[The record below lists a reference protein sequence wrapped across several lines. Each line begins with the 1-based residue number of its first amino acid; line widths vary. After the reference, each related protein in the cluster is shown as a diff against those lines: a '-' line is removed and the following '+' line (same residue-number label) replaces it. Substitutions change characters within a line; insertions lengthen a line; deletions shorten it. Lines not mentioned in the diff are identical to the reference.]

1 MFSSI
6 FKYELSHQFRRP
18 TVWLYIGI
26 FFLIGFGYMAIA
38 SDYLGERTV
47 VKGSEVFVN
56 APISIFS
63 LFKDIQFLILI
74 LLPTI
79 FGHAIYRDFKNKMH
93 SVLYSFPFGKRE
105 YLAAKFLSALVVM
118 FGIVLATGLG
128 LYFGEIQPWVND
140 VLVGETNIGGYLQ
153 TYLGYV
159 LPNVLIYGAIVFAVV
174 AATRN
179 LYAGLATIVLL
190 MLLRAMIG
198 SFLGGFD
205 NQFLAAI
212 FDPYG
217 ELPMRIGT
225 RYWTLVE
232 KNSNVLPLDISVV
245 FNRFFWLAIAGVI
258 GVWGYRKFEV
268 EETAQLGLIERR
280 GAKTQRGNKFQTSP
294 RYRVSAFNMP
304 QVATNF
310 SFLQQLKHTWQLSN
324 IEARFIFTSRT
335 FLLIMAASVVFM
347 FFLLGQVNPD
357 YTTRIHPLTNVM
369 LFIPTFLFSMVI
381 SILTFLYAGI
391 LIHRSRTAKMNQ
403 LVDVT
408 PVSDWSI
415 LLSKFIALIK
425 MQMVLLSVIMLVGI
439 FVQSMRG
446 YYNFEIG
453 LYFFDLYIKLLPV
466 FVIWAMLAM
475 FVQSVVSNPLL
486 GTFALV
492 MILFGVAGLESFGI
506 KEALFRYNDG
516 SLIIYSDMDG
526 YGGELLGYFLYKLY
540 WFFFGCLLLVGGYLF
555 TTHGLTF
562 SFGERLLDAKDRF
575 RGKTV
580 WAFALLAVLFIG
592 LGSFIYLEK
601 NGGNKFSIEEDYQ
614 NRYEAEIKYSKF
626 KKTIQ
631 PRISGAKINMHLF
644 PESRSYESDGSFVLK
659 NKSNQSIDTILVN
672 TSFDDISEVN
682 LSRDAERIIS
692 DEIVHL
698 EAFKLKH
705 SLQPGDSINL
715 HFKMKNKPNSIFE
728 TTSQIKG
735 NGTFFLPNFPSIGAP
750 DFVIENEEKRKEFG
764 LPERLG
770 PPVPPRGGTE
780 QLEVTGDT
788 TTVGYKNETNRNR
801 SLSDSQRLSR
811 SVPPFGGTGGLNN
824 YYAGNNIDFINF
836 EATVSTTADQIALAP
851 GHLQKE
857 WTENGRRFF
866 QYKTDSPI
874 RNGIVFNSGRFAVK
888 KDKWKDVDLE
898 IYYHPTHDFNLE
910 SMMNGMKATLDYC
923 TENFTPYQFKQ
934 MRIIEFPKTYGV
946 FAQSFAGT
954 IPYSE
959 FAGFIT
965 NVDSSAMNR
974 YDSPFRLTTHEMS
987 HQWWGHQVTPA
998 NVRGS
1003 KVVTEALAEYSSLKI
1018 LEKNYGKERMRIF
1031 LKLSRDAYLK
1041 GRTKKANK
1049 EEPLYCAH
1057 HHQSYLNYNKGALAL
1072 YALSDYLGDE
1082 ILNGALKKYAEKVR
1096 FQNAP
1101 YTTSVEMIDFIK
1113 AVTPDS
1119 LMYLVD
1125 DLFYE
1130 SILYDNK
1137 MVDAKTTQ
1145 LENGKYKV
1153 DMEFLVS
1160 KYESGKGGKCIF
1172 GKDSLSIIS
1181 NEKTIKSLPLKD
1193 YIEVGIFDE
1202 KGNELYLKKHKIT
1215 SIKNQ
1220 ISIEIEQ
1227 QPAEVGI
1234 DPWLKLIDTKGEDN
1248 RLKINL

>member
-18 TVWLYIGI
+18 TVYLYFGI

-38 SDYLGERTV
+38 ADFLGERTV
-47 VKGSEVFVN
+47 VKGSEVFAN

-79 FGHAIYRDFKNKMH
+79 FGHAIYRDYKNKMH
-93 SVLYSFPFGKRE
+93 SVLYSFPFGKKE

-118 FGIVLATGLG
+118 FGIVTATGIG
-128 LYFGEIQPWVND
+128 LFIGENLSWSND
-140 VLVGETNIGGYLQ
+140 SLVGETNIIGYLQ
-153 TYLGYV
+153 TYLGYI

-179 LYAGLATIVLL
+179 LYTGLAAIVLL

-217 ELPMRIGT
+217 ELPMRLGS
-225 RYWTLVE
+225 RYWTLRE
-232 KNSNVLPLDISVV
+232 QNNNVLPLDFSIVL
-245 FNRFFWLAIAGVI
+245 NRCFWLAIAGMI
-258 GVWGYRKFEV
+258 GAWGYRRFEL
-268 EETAQLGLIERR
+268 EEKAQSTMFERR
-280 GAKTQRGNKFQTSP
+280 GAKTQRKNEMEDAP
-294 RYRVSAFNMP
+294 RHRVSAFNMP
-304 QVATNF
+304 KVLTKF
-310 SFLQQLKHTWQLSN
+310 STFQQIKNTWQLSN

-335 FLLIMAASVVFM
+335 FLLVLAASFVFM

-369 LFIPTFLFSMVI
+369 LFIPTMFFSMVI
-381 SILTFLYAGI
+381 SVLTFLYAGI
-391 LIHRSRTAKMNQ
+391 LIHRSRMAQMNQ

-408 PVSDWSI
+408 PISDWSM
-415 LLSKFIALIK
+415 LFSKFIALIK
-425 MQMVLLSVIMLVGI
+425 MQMVLISVIMLVGI
-439 FVQSMRG
+439 FVQVMRG

-453 LYFFDLYIKLLPV
+453 LYLFDLYIKLLPV
-466 FVIWAMLAM
+466 FIIWAMLAL

-492 MILFGVAGLESFGI
+492 VIMFGVAGLESFGI
-506 KEALFRYNDG
+506 KDALFRYNDG
-516 SLIIYSDMDG
+516 PSILYSDMDG

-540 WFFFGCLLLVGGYLF
+540 WFFGGCLFLISAYLF
-555 TTHGLTF
+555 STRGLTF
-562 SFGERLLDAKDRF
+562 SFSERLVDAKDRF
-575 RGKTV
+575 LHGGQVRGKTV
-580 WAFALLAVLFIG
+580 WAFALSAVLFIG

-601 NGGNKFSIEEDYQ
+601 NGVEKISKSEDYQ
-614 NRYEAEIKYSKF
+614 NRYEAEMKYSKF

-644 PESRSYESDGSFVLK
+644 PETRGFESDGMFILK
-659 NKSNQSIDTILVN
+659 NKSNQNIDTILVN
-672 TSFDDISEVN
+672 TSFDNISEVS
-682 LSRDAERIIS
+682 LSHEAERIIS
-692 DEIVHL
+692 DDIVHF
-698 EAFKLKH
+698 EAFKLKQG
-705 SLQPGDSINL
+705 LLPGDSINL
-715 HFKMKNKPNSIFE
+715 LFKMKNKPNPIFE
-728 TTSQIKG
+728 STSQIKG
-735 NGTFFLPNFPSIGAP
+735 NGTYFLPNFPTIGAP
-750 DFVIENEEKRKEFG
+750 DYEISNAEKRKEFG
-764 LPERLG
+764 LPEKKGMALPTDDEAR
-770 PPVPPRGGTE
+770 
-780 QLEVTGDT
+780 Q
-788 TTVGYKNETNRNR
+788 
-801 SLSDSQRLSR
+801 
-811 SVPPFGGTGGLNN
+811 N
-824 YYAGNNIDFINF
+824 YYAGNNIDFITF
-836 EATVSTTADQIALAP
+836 ETTVSTTADQIALAP

-857 WTENGRRFF
+857 WTERNRRFF
-866 QYKTDSPI
+866 QYKTESPM
-874 RNGIVFNSGRFAVK
+874 RNGIIFNSGRFAVK
-888 KDKWKDVDLE
+888 KDKWNDVDLE
-898 IYYHPTHDFNLE
+898 IYYHPAHDFNLE

-1018 LEKNYGKERMRIF
+1018 LQKNYGKERMRIF

-1082 ILNGALKKYAEKVR
+1082 ILNEALKKYAEKVR
-1096 FQNAP
+1096 FQNTP

-1119 LMYLVD
+1119 LMYLID

-1130 SILYDNK
+1130 SVLYDNQ

-1145 LENGKYKV
+1145 LENGNYKV
-1153 DMEFLVS
+1153 DIEFLVS
-1160 KYESGKGGKCIF
+1160 KYESGKGGKRIF
-1172 GKDSLSIIS
+1172 GNDSLSIIS
-1181 NEKTIKSLPLKD
+1181 NEKEIKSLPLSD
-1193 YIEVGIFDE
+1193 YVEIGIFD
-1202 KGNELYLKKHKIT
+1202 KSGNEIYLKKHKI
-1215 SIKNQ
+1215 SAIKNQ
-1220 ISIEIEQ
+1220 ISIEVEQ
-1227 QPAEVGI
+1227 QPTEVGI
-1234 DPWLKLIDTKGEDN
+1234 DPWLKLIDAKGEDN
-1248 RLKINL
+1248 RLKIK